1 MIDVVRCGIYLCS
14 KARHDEVEEFVH
26 QDPGNGAGVFEKAP
40 QDIKRIW
47 RCDGL
52 G

>member
-1 MIDVVRCGIYLCS
+1 MVDVVRSGIYLCG
-14 KARHDEVEEFVH
+14 KARHNEVEEFAH
-26 QDPGNGAGVFEKAP
+26 QDSRNSPSIFEKAP

-47 RCDGL
+47 RCDSL